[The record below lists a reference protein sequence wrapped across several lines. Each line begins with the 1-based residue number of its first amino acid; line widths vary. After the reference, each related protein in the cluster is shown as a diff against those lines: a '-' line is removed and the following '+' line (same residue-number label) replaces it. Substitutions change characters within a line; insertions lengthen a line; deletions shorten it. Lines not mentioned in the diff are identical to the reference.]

1 MALHDLAAFKYNVVN
16 WSHVFSQFMTNCSL
30 YDASK
35 HLDSRPIQVDKT
47 GKCQTHDF
55 FLKH

>member
-1 MALHDLAAFKYNVVN
+1 MALHDLATFKYNVLN
-16 WSHVFSQFMTNCSL
+16 WSNVFGQFMTNCSL

-35 HLDSRPIQVDKT
+35 HSDSRPIQADKT
-47 GKCQTHDF
+47 EKCQTHDF